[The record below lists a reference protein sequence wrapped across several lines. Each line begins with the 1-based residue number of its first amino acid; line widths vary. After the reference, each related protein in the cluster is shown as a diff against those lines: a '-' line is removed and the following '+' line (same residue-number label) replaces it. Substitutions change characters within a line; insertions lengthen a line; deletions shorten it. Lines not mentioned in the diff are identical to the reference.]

1 MKTIQ
6 TLLLF
11 FFLLALFPINQ
22 AGAKE
27 QKELELQ
34 SESAVLMDAKSGQ
47 ILYGKNENKR
57 MNPAS
62 ITKIATAIYALEHA
76 NLHDKVIVSENAT
89 KVEGTKVYLEA
100 GEVVTMEKLIIGM
113 LLNSGNDAAVAIA
126 EHIDGS
132 VGNFA
137 RHINNYL
144 VENIG
149 VTETH
154 FENPN
159 GLFGKN
165 HYTTAA
171 DMAKITKYAEQNN
184 DFRKIF
190 GMKEYNWNG
199 QSWNTKLLTH
209 HRLLKGEYPYET
221 ATITGGKNGF
231 IQEAGFTLVTAAEKN
246 NQHFIV
252 VTMKSNEKKA
262 PYADTIE
269 LLDYGFS
276 HFATEYIPKGLVF
289 MKNGTKYIADENI
302 YYTVEKGKRYSKTV
316 NEQGILTIDSGDR
329 KDLVPHFQ
337 LRVQSTS
344 PKQAPLENTEQGNFS
359 KMISMEAVA
368 NLGILAFFTM
378 GIVLILRYRTKL
390 YPWNE

>member
-1 MKTIQ
+1 MKIRQTIV
-6 TLLLF
+6 LLPL
-11 FFLLALFPINQ
+11 LLALFPINHV
-22 AGAKE
+22 AAEK
-27 QKELELQ
+27 QKEIELQ

-47 ILYGKNENKR
+47 ILYGENENKR

-76 NLHDKVIVSENAT
+76 SLNEKVNVSENAT

-137 RHINNYL
+137 RHINSYL
-144 VENIG
+144 VKNIG
-149 VTETH
+149 VTNTH

-165 HYTTAA
+165 HYTTAQ

-184 DFRKIF
+184 EFRKIF
-190 GMKEYNWNG
+190 GMKEYNWKG
-199 QSWNTKLLTH
+199 QSWDTTLLTH
-209 HRLLKGEYPYET
+209 HRLLKGEYPYDT

-231 IQEAGFTLVTAAEKN
+231 IQEAGFTLVTTAEKN

-252 VTMKSNEKKA
+252 VTMKSNVKKA
-262 PYADTIE
+262 PYKDTIA

-276 HFATEYIPKGLVF
+276 HFATEYVPKGLVL
-289 MKNGTKYIADENI
+289 MKNGTKYIADENL
-302 YYTVEKGKRYSKTV
+302 YYTVQKGKSYSKTV

-329 KDLVPHFQ
+329 KGLVPHFQ

-344 PKQAPLENTEQGNFS
+344 PKHDSLKNTERESFS
-359 KMISMEAVA
+359 KMISLEAIS
-368 NLGILAFFTM
+368 NLGLLAYFTM
-378 GIVLILRYRTKL
+378 GFVFILRYRTKL